1 MGDPLK
7 KIRENGDSMKELG
20 KIDCLARYLAENR
33 YDILSRMLELLCKN
47 IDGVEP
53 QDIIDHINIE
63 KGLNI
68 GYDIIKSEDN
78 YTKISSNGYDK
89 TSRLCNSRHGRFE
102 ISIMENGEGRYIH
115 LNLNDHAEISL

>member
-1 MGDPLK
+1 
-7 KIRENGDSMKELG
+7 MKELG
-20 KIDCLARYLAENR
+20 KIDCLARYLAEDR

-102 ISIMENGEGRYIH
+102 ISIMENGEGFRYIH